1 MKNPIDRMAL
11 YIATILISA
20 LPYTADAA
28 DVTDKTK
35 KQHFTTVKNQVKT
48 CYIPDYENVDQA
60 IEMNSL
66 KARFNRD
73 LG

>member
-20 LPYTADAA
+20 LPFTADAA

-35 KQHFTTVKNQVKT
+35 KQHGTMVKNQVKT
-48 CYIPDYENVDQA
+48 CHVQDGKPNQR
-60 IEMNSL
+60 IES
-66 KARFNRD
+66 
-73 LG
+73 